1 MCQYEKGFVKHNTA
15 KHVQRSQI
23 LSEEDKIDRADIVI
37 ELKRKFGEVLQ
48 VKIILEKKYSAVK
61 CFFIAELIS
70 H

>member
-48 VKIILEKKYSAVK
+48 VKIILEKKVFSSEIFLK
-61 CFFIAELIS
+61 LS
-70 H
+70 L